1 MVGLFDGWMVDAFYE
16 RMLSLKRDLLAA
28 HSSKLGAIAFDCPV
42 ESFSS

>member
-28 HSSKLGAIAFDCPV
+28 HRQLEARGYCI
-42 ESFSS
+42 